1 MARCM
6 GMLLDGR
13 AQPTGIRRRGTDAT
27 LLLVVNAYHDV
38 VRFTLPEVTGG
49 ERWICLIDT
58 NRPDLEDPM
67 TFPIGKE
74 YEVTGRSLLLFE
86 LRRQRNPQ
94 PA

>member
-1 MARCM
+1 
-6 GMLLDGR
+6 
-13 AQPTGIRRRGTDAT
+13 
-27 LLLVVNAYHDV
+27 

-49 ERWICLIDT
+49 ERGLCLVDT

-67 TFPIGKE
+67 TFAIGKE